1 MLRNLSN
8 FHYTQT
14 FLSKRAAGQLTD
26 ATLAYQ
32 YAPTPQASIIQIPL
46 TGILLVTVCFIN
58 FLAVLL
64 QDSSAVDLLCGC
76 GETLEQGMS
85 VLSMGNL
92 RAFTGFHTFA
102 AFHSSSA
109 MTTPSMIS
117 IPLSPPSLPVAWS
130 SFRTRLFSFLLCTSS
145 SRLLPSIPFR
155 FANFFSAGSAGT
167 MMAIGLLLSLAAC
180 TQMLPTSVA
189 DR

>member
-8 FHYTQT
+8 LHYTRT
-14 FLSKRAAGQLTD
+14 FFSRRAARQLTD
-26 ATLAYQ
+26 ATFAYQ
-32 YAPTPQASIIQIPL
+32 YTYTPTPQASIIQIPL
-46 TGILLVTVCFIN
+46 TGILSVTVCFIN

-85 VLSMGNL
+85 VPSMGNV

-117 IPLSPPSLPVAWS
+117 IPLSPPSLPV
-130 SFRTRLFSFLLCTSS
+130 
-145 SRLLPSIPFR
+145 
-155 FANFFSAGSAGT
+155 
-167 MMAIGLLLSLAAC
+167 
-180 TQMLPTSVA
+180 V
-189 DR
+189 